1 MAGVPGLLLPL
12 AAGSGDK
19 ADSVLGSD
27 LLAPLGGIAALAA
40 MLGML
45 LILPLYITQRREVNR
60 LLDWQERHPEDGDDG
75 TPDPVSGAGYAVPR
89 PGGRPMTAAERV
101 TAERPALARIGTA
114 EREAIELEQAP
125 LWRRVVVRGPR
136 HPLVISL
143 LALVAAVGIFFAA
156 SMLLRA
162 TDDDNPSKGLDPA
175 SIQVVVVNASPFPGL
190 ASNVAEDVEKAKF
203 AIAGTTASTGSIGE
217 SVVRYADGFKR
228 EAAAVARRLEIP
240 KVKPFDA
247 ESEAAANGAPVV
259 VVVGEDLAKGTSSL
273 NQDGGGNGNG

>member
-1 MAGVPGLLLPL
+1 MTIAGLLLPL

-27 LLAPLGGIAALAA
+27 LLVPLGGIAALAA

-45 LILPLYITQRREVNR
+45 LLLPLYIAQRREVIR
-60 LLDWQERHPEDGDDG
+60 LLDWQERHPGAGDDG
-75 TPDPVSGAGYAVPR
+75 APDPTPVVRRPSGG
-89 PGGRPMTAAERV
+89 PMTAAERV
-101 TAERPALARIGTA
+101 TAERPALARVGTA

-125 LWRRVVVRGPR
+125 LWRRVLVRGPR

-143 LALVAAVGIFFAA
+143 LALAAAAGIFFAA
-156 SMLLRA
+156 SELLRTNDDAA
-162 TDDDNPSKGLDPA
+162 TSKGIDPP
-175 SIQVVVVNASPFPGL
+175 SIQVAVVNASPFPGL
-190 ASNVAEDVEKAKF
+190 ASNVAEEVEKAKF
-203 AIAGTTASTGSIGE
+203 AIAGTTASTDSIGE

-247 ESEAAANGAPVV
+247 EAEAAANGAPVV
-259 VVVGEDLAKGTSSL
+259 VVVGEDLAKGASNL
-273 NQDGGGNGNG
+273 EQGDGGSGNG